1 MSGRSF
7 LAPRATASIPV
18 PRSPNAGRR
27 RDHQLSGGRK
37 SAPDSPDRRCPAAA
51 SSCLDRKST
60 RLNSSHLGISYAVFC
75 LKKKKELNGCASL
88 PKREPCR
95 TAAASNTYGPSA
107 EPWPHGASR
116 VPQGTTIL
124 DRQKLPHPQ
133 HHHS

>member
-75 LKKKKELNGCASL
+75 LKKKKELNGLIDGVRESTKSWREL
-88 PKREPCR
+88 HLDLKRRGLARAPEL
-95 TAAASNTYGPSA
+95 AVADG
-107 EPWPHGASR
+107 GLG
-116 VPQGTTIL
+116 V
-124 DRQKLPHPQ
+124 
-133 HHHS
+133 